1 MDEAARW
8 LTVLG
13 IIVYVVVVSELAV
26 FVARDMDRRGHK
38 GWMYGAVTFMAPP
51 FGLLAWLFD
60 RNSDRM
66 RVLNAELLLVA
77 IVTFPWSVI
86 AWLLITQP
94 WHRDHGAGA

>member
-13 IIVYVVVVSELAV
+13 IIVYVVVVSEVAV
-26 FVARDMDRRGHK
+26 LVARDMDRRGHK
-38 GWMYGAVTFMAPP
+38 GWMYGALTFALPP
-51 FGLLAWLFD
+51 FGLLAWVCD
-60 RNSDRM
+60 RNAGRM
-66 RVLNAELLLVA
+66 TVLHAELLLVA
-77 IVTFPWSVI
+77 VVTFPWSLI